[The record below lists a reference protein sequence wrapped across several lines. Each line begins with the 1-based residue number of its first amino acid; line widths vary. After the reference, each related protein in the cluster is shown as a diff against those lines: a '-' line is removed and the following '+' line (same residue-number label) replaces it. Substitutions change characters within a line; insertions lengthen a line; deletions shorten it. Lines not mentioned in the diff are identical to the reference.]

1 MVFSQFTNN
10 NLTIFLGLGGILFVA
25 VAIDLRTQRIPNLL
39 TFPAVALTLIYYS
52 ITNGLNG
59 FLFSAIGL
67 LAGISLLIVPYLLG
81 GMGAG
86 DAKLMGVVG
95 GVLGAKA
102 VFYAFLFS
110 AIVGGIYAII
120 LTIIYRPHFRGFY
133 KKQLVALINFLLIR
147 KYIPEPEDAELK
159 KPRLCYGLA
168 IGLGTGIYI
177 VFNLLKQDLFS

>member
-10 NLTIFLGLGGILFVA
+10 ILIIFLSVILFVA
-25 VAIDLRTQRIPNLL
+25 VTIDLRAQRIPNLL

-52 ITNGLNG
+52 ITSGLNG
-59 FLFSAIGL
+59 FLFSAVGL
-67 LAGISLLIVPYLLG
+67 LVGISLLIVPYLLG

-95 GVLGAKA
+95 GVLGAEG

-120 LTIIYRPHFRGFY
+120 LTAVYRKHFRGFY
-133 KKQLVALINFLLIR
+133 KKQLVALINLLLIR

-177 VFNLLKQDLFS
+177 VFNLIKQGLFS

>member
-1 MVFSQFTNN
+1 MALSQFTHNI
-10 NLTIFLGLGGILFVA
+10 LIIFLGLILFIA
-25 VAIDLRTQRIPNLL
+25 VTIDLRTQRIPNFL
-39 TFPAVALTLIYYS
+39 TFPAAALTLIYYS
-52 ITNGLNG
+52 IINGLNG

-67 LAGISLLIVPYLLG
+67 LAGISLFIIPYLLG

-95 GVLGAKA
+95 VVLGAKG

-120 LTIIYRPHFRGFY
+120 LTIIYRQQFRGFY
-133 KKQLVALINFLLIR
+133 KKQLVALKNFLLIR
-147 KYIPEPEDAELK
+147 KYIQEPEDADLK

-168 IGLGTGIYI
+168 IALGTGIYI
-177 VFNLLKQDLFS
+177 FLNYQNMAV

>member
-1 MVFSQFTNN
+1 MVFSQFANN
-10 NLTIFLGLGGILFVA
+10 ILVIFLGVILFVA
-25 VAIDLRTQRIPNLL
+25 VTIDLRAQRIPNLL

-52 ITNGLNG
+52 VTSGLNG
-59 FLFSAIGL
+59 FFFSVIGL
-67 LAGISLLIVPYLLG
+67 LAGISLLIIPYLLG

-95 GVLGAKA
+95 GVLGAKG

-120 LTIIYRPHFRGFY
+120 LTFICRPHFRGFY

-147 KYIPEPEDAELK
+147 KYIPEPDDADLK

-177 VFNLLKQDLFS
+177 VYNLLKQGLFS

>member
-10 NLTIFLGLGGILFVA
+10 SLIIFLSVILFVA
-25 VAIDLRTQRIPNLL
+25 FTIDLKAQRIPNLL

-52 ITNGLNG
+52 ITHGLNG
-59 FLFSAIGL
+59 FLFSALGL
-67 LAGISLLIVPYLLG
+67 LVGISLLIIPYLLG

-95 GVLGAKA
+95 GVLGAKG

-120 LTIIYRPHFRGFY
+120 LTLIYRPHFRGFY

-147 KYIPEPEDAELK
+147 KYIPEPEDADLK

-168 IGLGTGIYI
+168 IALGTGVYI
-177 VFNLLKQDLFS
+177 VFNLLKQGIFS

>member
-10 NLTIFLGLGGILFVA
+10 ILIIFLSVILFVA
-25 VAIDLRTQRIPNLL
+25 VTIDLKAQRIPNLL

-59 FLFSAIGL
+59 FLFSALGL
-67 LAGISLLIVPYLLG
+67 LVGISLLIIPYLLG

-95 GVLGAKA
+95 GVLGAKG

-120 LTIIYRPHFRGFY
+120 LTLIYRPHFRGFY

-147 KYIPEPEDAELK
+147 KYIPEPEDADLK

-168 IGLGTGIYI
+168 IGLGTGVYI
-177 VFNLLKQDLFS
+177 VFNLSKQGIFS

>member
-1 MVFSQFTNN
+1 MVPNQFTHNI
-10 NLTIFLGLGGILFVA
+10 LVIFLSGILFVA
-25 VAIDLRTQRIPNLL
+25 VTIDLRTQRIPNLL

-59 FLFSAIGL
+59 LLFSAAGL
-67 LAGISLLIVPYLLG
+67 LVGISLFIIPYLLG

-95 GVLGAKA
+95 GVLGAKG
-102 VFYAFLFS
+102 VFYAFLLS

-120 LTIIYRPHFRGFY
+120 LTLIYRRHFRGFY
-133 KKQLVALINFLLIR
+133 KKHLTALINLLLIR
-147 KYIPEPEDAELK
+147 KYIPEPEDADFK

-168 IGLGTGIYI
+168 IALGTGIYI
-177 VFNLLKQDLFS
+177 VFNLSQHGLLS

>member
-1 MVFSQFTNN
+1 MVLSQFTHNI
-10 NLTIFLGLGGILFVA
+10 LIIFLSVILFVA
-25 VAIDLRTQRIPNLL
+25 VTIDLRTQRIPNLL
-39 TFPAVALTLIYYS
+39 TFPAAALTLIYCA

-59 FLFSAIGL
+59 FLFSAVGL
-67 LAGISLLIVPYLLG
+67 LVGISLLIIPYLLG

-95 GVLGAKA
+95 GVLGAKG

-120 LTIIYRPHFRGFY
+120 LTLIYRQHFRGFY
-133 KKQLVALINFLLIR
+133 KKQRVALQNFFLIR
-147 KYIPEPEDAELK
+147 KYIPESEDADLK

-168 IGLGTGIYI
+168 IALGTGIYI
-177 VFNLLKQDLFS
+177 VFNLSQHGFLS